1 MTRVVMRGEATLGV
15 LMIDGLAT
23 CLPGS
28 VANAATYGVPVVY
41 QKVPG
46 ATGARVL
53 AGDAALVESLADAA
67 RALVRQGA
75 NGITSNCGFAASY
88 QPALARAVPVPVFV
102 SSLLQVPL
110 VATTLP
116 SGKRIGILT
125 FDAAQLSSRQF
136 RAAGWDP
143 DRIPV
148 SVAGVR
154 GLEAWEVLAGREGD
168 VDPDAMWDDLR
179 RVAEQL
185 CRTRSDIGALVLEC
199 TAMCPF
205 TPQLQASLDLPIFDL
220 NSLVHYMLR
229 GLRYPVYDGVVP
241 PPAEAGIVLAGV
253 RTTARAGSAG

>member
-1 MTRVVMRGEATLGV
+1 MIRTATRGEARLGV

-28 VANAATYGVPVVY
+28 VANAATYGVSVVY
-41 QKVPG
+41 RRVPG

-53 AGDAALVESLADAA
+53 AADDALVEPLAEAA
-67 RALVRQGA
+67 RALVRQGV

-88 QPALARAVPVPVFV
+88 QPALARTVPVPVFV

-110 VATTLP
+110 VAATLP
-116 SGKRIGILT
+116 LGKRIGILT
-125 FDAAQLSSRQF
+125 FDAAQLSGRQF

-143 DRIPV
+143 ERIPV

-168 VDPDAMWDDLR
+168 VDPDAMWGDLL
-179 RVAEQL
+179 RVAEDL

-205 TPQLQASLDLPIFDL
+205 APQLQASLDLPVFDL

-229 GLRYPVYDGVVP
+229 AFRYPIYDGVVRP
-241 PPAEAGIVLAGV
+241 PVEAGISLAGV
-253 RTTARAGSAG
+253 RATARAASAE